1 MSLNKDTSTTLEYI
15 KMNDPEFPRFVF
27 CIPPANDL
35 NLSHKIRD
43 LDLKEAYER
52 QLVVYHT
59 RSVTQSYSM
68 SRPEIKAVNVD
79 YGYAEAT
86 GFDTFFKLCFKI
98 HTSAKCYTF
107 YLNPERFVSSNFF

>member
-1 MSLNKDTSTTLEYI
+1 
-15 KMNDPEFPRFVF
+15 MNDPEFPRFVF

-35 NLSHKIRD
+35 NLSDLKLSRKIRD

-59 RSVTQSYSM
+59 RSVTQNYSM
-68 SRPEIKAVNVD
+68 SRPEFKAVNVD

-98 HTSAKCYTF
+98 DTSAKYHSF
-107 YLNPERFVSSNFF
+107 YLNPERFVSSN